1 MGVLAKLAV
10 KIVGDTEQYERDL
23 NQADQ
28 KTDKFAGG
36 IENLGSKVLGIG
48 LVGALLL
55 AGNAVKQFISDSISQ
70 FTDFEDSINE
80 VFTLMPGMSEQA
92 MTEMEM
98 DVLAFGSEL
107 GRLSEEV
114 VPAVYQS
121 ISAGVPRENV
131 FDFMHIAADAALGG
145 VTDLET
151 AVDGLTSAVNAYGE
165 ENLDAQMASDL
176 LFTAVKGGKTTFKEL
191 SDRLFQ
197 VTPIAA
203 SLGVEFGNI
212 TAALSAMTAQG
223 VPTRV
228 AATQLRQV
236 LIELSKTG
244 GAAAD
249 TFEQL
254 AGKTFVKFIE
264 EGNNLQDALVLME
277 EAAAENDLRISDMFG
292 SIEAGNAAL
301 ALTGQGTQKFTDELI
316 NAEEAQGATAEA
328 AEVMNTSLVRQ
339 EERVEA
345 LREEYQT
352 LTGKGLAPARAMF
365 LSLQEAVLES
375 QVGHLRQREVLT
387 LVADSIDEYG
397 VLITDSY
404 KELRKLTQE
413 VKGYNT
419 EQARE
424 KAMKMAVTR
433 TTWDYLSATFSLEKQ
448 LVRLEIA
455 QELQKAGWKGNV
467 EELRTLLD
475 VYDDLDPELRAELL
489 AELTENI
496 TMQTAAIV
504 EGVKAA
510 RELSQEEEKLTRI
523 EEDLAV
529 AVMETTASYEPY
541 METLAGAGT
550 AVEHQRIRADNLR
563 ISEGKLAIQAEET
576 ALVEEEAARVAE
588 EEARVRKELNEEIQ
602 KQIDHLVQLNSVMGG
617 YAVAA
622 LESAETSNLYW
633 EQINE
638 WSDPI
643 LSATVNQESLNKTL
657 FDSVNAAG
665 GSALQMV
672 LLGDAL
678 GLYDEAALE
687 SALKTALIKAEIDR
701 LSAAYV
707 SGEMSISQ
715 VRSTLSGFV
724 FDLETAEQKSKD
736 AAEGMGTLGEE
747 SATATENLSEMDLRL
762 TGKLDELDS
771 QMRTVSDGGG
781 ETFQALVDAAN
792 THMPEVFTTVD
803 GVLGEIE
810 TTFETGTKNIED
822 SYDELMVELKTGTTT
837 GFKAIDIE
845 YNLGLTKTTNTLDG
859 YRSEFEGVGEN
870 LSLGIAAGIRAGIE
884 EIARAAADVVI
895 AAIAAADRAAGN
907 SSPSREMMNRG
918 GWFSEGY
925 AIGIHEMAPVVNQAV
940 EQMVEGAM
948 NSTRPGVFN
957 LSSQV
962 EDVERGVD
970 NTGNIPQ
977 ESPATFGDVYIT
989 IETQEGDSPE
999 DIATAVSEELASRS
1013 RLNRSAGV

>member
-1 MGVLAKLAV
+1 M
-10 KIVGDTEQYERDL
+10 
-23 NQADQ
+23 
-28 KTDKFAGG
+28 
-36 IENLGSKVLGIG
+36 
-48 LVGALLL
+48 
-55 AGNAVKQFISDSISQ
+55 
-70 FTDFEDSINE
+70 
-80 VFTLMPGMSEQA
+80 
-92 MTEMEM
+92 
-98 DVLAFGSEL
+98 
-107 GRLSEEV
+107 
-114 VPAVYQS
+114 
-121 ISAGVPRENV
+121 
-131 FDFMHIAADAALGG
+131 
-145 VTDLET
+145 
-151 AVDGLTSAVNAYGE
+151 
-165 ENLDAQMASDL
+165 
-176 LFTAVKGGKTTFKEL
+176 FTAVKGGKTTFKEL

-228 AATQLRQV
+228 AATQLRQ
-236 LIELSKTG
+236 LLLELSKTG

-249 TFEQL
+249 TFERV
-254 AGKTFVKFIE
+254 AGKSFVKFIE
-264 EGNNLQDALVLME
+264 EGSNVQDALILME
-277 EAAAENDLRISDMFG
+277 EAATENDMRISDMFG

-301 ALTGQGTQKFTDELI
+301 ALTGAGAQKFTDELR
-316 NAEEAQGATAEA
+316 NAEEAEGATAEA

-345 LREEYQT
+345 LKEEYQS
-352 LTGKGLAPARAMF
+352 LTGKGLAPAKAMF

-375 QVGHLRQREVLT
+375 QVAHLRQREVST
-387 LVADSIDEYG
+387 LVADSIREYG
-397 VLITDSY
+397 VVITDSY
-404 KELRKLTQE
+404 GDLRKLTQE

-433 TTWDYLSATFSLEKQ
+433 TTWDYLAANFSLEKQ
-448 LVRLEIA
+448 IVRLEIA
-455 QELQKAGWKGNV
+455 QKLQEAGWKGNV
-467 EELRTLLD
+467 EELRRLLD

-489 AELTENI
+489 EELTENI
-496 TMQTAAIV
+496 WQQVDAIE

-529 AVMETTASYEPY
+529 EVLELTAGYEDY
-541 METLAGAGT
+541 MSTLAGAGVET
-550 AVEHQRIRADNLR
+550 EHQRIRADNLR
-563 ISEGKLAIQAEET
+563 ISEEKLAIQAEET
-576 ALVEEEAARVAE
+576 AIAEEEAAKVAE
-588 EEARVRKELNEEIQ
+588 EEARVRKELNDEIQ
-602 KQIDHLVQLNSVMGG
+602 KQIDHLIQLNSVMGG

-622 LESAETSNLYW
+622 LDSAETSNLYW
-633 EQINE
+633 EQLNE

-643 LSATVNQESLNKTL
+643 LRATVNQDSLNRTL

-736 AAEGMGTLGEE
+736 AAEGIGTLGEE
-747 SATATENLSEMDLRL
+747 SEIATEKLSETDQRL
-762 TGKLDELDS
+762 AGKLDELDS

-781 ETFQALVDAAN
+781 DTFQALVDAAD

-810 TTFETGTKNIED
+810 TTFETGTANIEETYND
-822 SYDELMVELKTGTTT
+822 LMVDLKTGTTT
-837 GFKAIDIE
+837 GFDAIDVE
-845 YNLGLTKTTNTLDG
+845 YNLGLTQTTTTISG
-859 YRSEFEGVGEN
+859 YRTEFEGVGEN

-884 EIARAAADVVI
+884 EIANAAADVVI

-907 SSPSREMMNRG
+907 SSPSTEMITRG

-925 AIGIHEMAPVVNQAV
+925 AIGIQEMAPIANQAV
-940 EQMVEGAM
+940 ERMVEGAM

-957 LSSQV
+957 LSPEV
-962 EDVERGVD
+962 GEIERGVG
-970 NTGNIPQ
+970 NSGNIPQ
-977 ESPATFGDVYIT
+977 ESPATFGDIYIT

-999 DIATAVSEELASRS
+999 DIADAISEELASRS